1 MGLKECLQQD
11 LIEST
16 KSRNEIKTGVIRL
29 LRGMIR
35 KQEIDQRKEFGDDD
49 VIGVLASAV
58 KQRHESI
65 KAYGDG
71 GRADL
76 VAQEE
81 AELAIIES
89 YLPQALSTQE
99 LEKIVRDTI
108 AETGATSIKDLGKVM
123 AKIMPQVK
131 GRADGAVV
139 QTLVRAKL
147 TGFLPPA

>member
-1 MGLKECLQQD
+1 MGLKERLQQD

-76 VAQEE
+76 VAQEQ

-131 GRADGAVV
+131 GRADGTVV
-139 QTLVRAKL
+139 QAMVRAKL
-147 TGFLPPA
+147 T

>member
-1 MGLKECLQQD
+1 MGLKERLQQD

>member
-1 MGLKECLQQD
+1 MGLKERLQQD

-71 GRADL
+71 GRTDL
-76 VAQEE
+76 VAQEQ
-81 AELAIIES
+81 AELAIIMS

-131 GRADGAVV
+131 GRADGTVV

-147 TGFLPPA
+147 T

>member
-1 MGLKECLQQD
+1 MGLKERLQQD

-58 KQRHESI
+58 KQHRESI
-65 KAYGDG
+65 KAYTAG

-89 YLPQALSTQE
+89 YLPQALSPQE

>member
-1 MGLKECLQQD
+1 MGLKERLQQD
-11 LIEST
+11 LIEAT
-16 KSRNEIKTGVIRL
+16 KSRNELKTGVIRL

-49 VIGVLASAV
+49 IIGVLASAV
-58 KQRHESI
+58 KQRRESI
-65 KAYGDG
+65 KAYADG

-76 VAQEE
+76 VAQEQ

-99 LEKIVRDTI
+99 LEKIVQDTI

-123 AKIMPQVK
+123 AKVMPQIK
-131 GRADGAVV
+131 GRADGTVV
-139 QTLVRAKL
+139 QAMVRSKL
-147 TGFLPPA
+147 T

>member
-1 MGLKECLQQD
+1 MGLKERLQQD

-16 KSRNEIKTGVIRL
+16 KSRNELKTGVIRL

-35 KQEIDQRKEFGDDD
+35 KQEIDQRKEFGDDNI
-49 VIGVLASAV
+49 IGVLASAV
-58 KQRHESI
+58 KQRRESI
-65 KAYGDG
+65 KAYTDG

-76 VAQEE
+76 VAQEQ

-89 YLPQALSTQE
+89 YLPQALSSQE
-99 LEKIVRDTI
+99 LEKIVQDTI

-131 GRADGAVV
+131 GRADGTAV
-139 QTLVRAKL
+139 QAMVRSKL
-147 TGFLPPA
+147 T

>member
-1 MGLKECLQQD
+1 MGLKERLQQD

-71 GRADL
+71 GRTDL
-76 VAQEE
+76 VAQEQ

-131 GRADGAVV
+131 GRADGTVV
-139 QTLVRAKL
+139 QALVRAKL
-147 TGFLPPA
+147 T

>member
-1 MGLKECLQQD
+1 MGLKERLQQD

-131 GRADGAVV
+131 GRADGTVV
-139 QTLVRAKL
+139 QALVRAKL
-147 TGFLPPA
+147 T

>member
-1 MGLKECLQQD
+1 MGLTERLQQD

-16 KSRNEIKTGVIRL
+16 KSRNEIRTGVIRL

-35 KQEIDQRKEFGDDD
+35 KQEIDQRKEFVDDD
-49 VIGVLASAV
+49 IIGVLVSAV
-58 KQRHESI
+58 KQRRESI

-76 VAQEE
+76 VAQEQ

-89 YLPQALSTQE
+89 YLPQALAPQE

-108 AETGATSIKDLGKVM
+108 AETGAVSVKDLGKVM

-131 GRADGAVV
+131 GRADGTAV
-139 QTLVRAKL
+139 QALVRAKL
-147 TGFLPPA
+147 T

>member
-1 MGLKECLQQD
+1 MSLKERLQQD
-11 LIEST
+11 LIEAT

-49 VIGVLASAV
+49 IIGVMVSAV
-58 KQRHESI
+58 KQRRESI
-65 KAYGDG
+65 KAYTDG

-76 VAQEE
+76 VAQEQ

-89 YLPQALSTQE
+89 YLPQALSPQE

-108 AETGATSIKDLGKVM
+108 AETGAISIKDLGKVM
-123 AKIMPQVK
+123 AKIMPKVK
-131 GRADGAVV
+131 GRADGTTV
-139 QTLVRAKL
+139 QAMVRSRL
-147 TGFLPPA
+147 D